1 MSTET
6 LIPVLTALYKDI
18 QTRFRAAGVENP
30 GLEARILVKAAL
42 GVSDADLITGSAQTY
57 PQADLD
63 RLEGMVARRLAG
75 EPPSRILGSREF
87 WGRDF
92 VLSPDTLDP
101 RADTE
106 TLIEAALECFKGRE
120 PPKRILDIGTGT
132 GCIAITLLAEWPGA
146 TGVATD
152 LSAGAVDTA
161 RLNARNNGV
170 DSRIQVVQT
179 RWVDGIDVESGAGF
193 DLIVSNPPYIPS
205 NDIESLDENVRR
217 FDPILALDGGDD
229 GLNAYRDIITETK
242 RLFNPGGIML
252 WEIGINQLKD
262 IARLVEN
269 AGATRGRTWADLG
282 GIPRVVEI
290 SHGDK

>member
-1 MSTET
+1 MKRFKA
-6 LIPVLTALYKDI
+6 LLTILYKTI
-18 QTRFRAAGVENP
+18 QTRFRAAGIENP

-42 GVSDADLITGSAQTY
+42 GVADADLITGSAQTY

-106 TLIEAALECFKGRE
+106 TLIEVALECFKGRAA
-120 PPKRILDIGTGT
+120 PQRILDIGTGT
-132 GCIAITLLAEWPGA
+132 GCIIITLLAEWPGA

-152 LSAGAVDTA
+152 LAAGAVEMA
-161 RLNARNNGV
+161 RLNAHNNGV
-170 DSRIQVVQT
+170 ADRIQVVQT
-179 RWVDGIDVESGAGF
+179 RWADGIDEKF

-205 NDIESLDENVRR
+205 KDIESLDENVRR
-217 FDPILALDGGDD
+217 FDPILALDGGND
-229 GLNAYRDIITETK
+229 GLDAYRAILEQGK
-242 RLFNPGGIML
+242 SRLKPGGVML
-252 WEIGINQLKD
+252 WEIGINQVND
-262 IARLVEN
+262 ITRLVEII
-269 AGATRGRTWADLG
+269 GATRGRVWADLG

-290 SHGDK
+290 SYGDK

>member
-1 MSTET
+1 MQT
-6 LIPVLTALYKDI
+6 LVPLYKDI

-63 RLEGMVARRLAG
+63 RLEAMVARRLAG

-132 GCIAITLLAEWPGA
+132 GCIIITLLAEWPGA
-146 TGVATD
+146 AGVATD
-152 LSAGAVDTA
+152 LAIGAVDTA
-161 RLNARNNGV
+161 RLNAANNGV
-170 DSRIQVVQT
+170 ADRIQVVHT
-179 RWVDGIDVESGAGF
+179 RWADGIDDRF

-205 NDIESLDENVRR
+205 KDIESLDENVRR
-217 FDPILALDGGDD
+217 FDPILALDGGND
-229 GLNAYRDIITETK
+229 GLDAYRMILEQGK
-242 RLFNPGGIML
+242 SRLKPGGVML

-262 IARLVEN
+262 ITRLVEN
-269 AGATRGRTWADLG
+269 IGATRGRVWADLG

-290 SHGDK
+290 SYGDK